1 MSAAILVRLLLW
13 LWLGG
18 ALAAGH
24 YGTWAQLPPLG
35 QGALVLTLALGA
47 FSLAHRLN
55 GLASWIDGLD
65 LRALLLPH
73 ACRLAGIYLVVR
85 HLEGDLPRAF
95 MLAAGIGEAV
105 LAVVA
110 LPLALAPLP
119 DAARARATRIWAV
132 AALLNLV
139 LVLATMVR
147 LNLQGPLLLRELQ
160 TLPLSLF
167 PTFLFPLALAGSA
180 LVLRRATRAPAA

>member
-24 YGTWAQLPPLG
+24 HGTWAQLPPLG
-35 QGALVLTLALGA
+35 QSALVLALALGA
-47 FSLAHRLN
+47 FSLAHRLPA
-55 GLASWIDGLD
+55 LAAWIDGLD

-73 ACRLAGIYLVVR
+73 ACRLAGTYLVVR

-95 MLAAGIGEAV
+95 ILAAGIGEAV
-105 LAVVA
+105 LAAIA
-110 LPLALAPLP
+110 LPLALAPLT
-119 DAARARATRIWAV
+119 DAARARAARIWAV
-132 AALLNLV
+132 AALVNLL
-139 LVLATMVR
+139 LVLATLVR

-160 TLPLSLF
+160 GLPLSLF
-167 PTFLFPLALAGSA
+167 PTFLYPLALAGSA
-180 LVLRRATRAPAA
+180 LVLRRAAGR